1 MAEILLDIDNLPTQF
16 DVSEGTVRAVDGLS
30 LRLQRGETLGIVG
43 ESGCGKSVMALSILQ
58 IVPWPGKI
66 ASEQIRFFRDG
77 AAKPPVHLTR
87 LKPKG
92 EEIRAIRGSDIAV
105 IFQDPM
111 TALSP
116 IHTIGRQ
123 IVETITTHQKRID
136 RQEARR
142 RAVALL
148 HEVGIP
154 NPERRVYAYTFELSG
169 GMRQRA
175 MIAMALS
182 CNPQLLI
189 ADEPTTAIDDTI
201 QVQILDLIRRVQR
214 EHGMALIMITH
225 DLGVIAE
232 LCHRV
237 AVMYLGRVV
246 EEGPIDRVYQQPLHP
261 YTQALLDSI
270 PHVGEELEQPGQRL
284 MTIEGRYRVPPSDC
298 RDAPSPRAAGTR
310 SPDSASSTCRS
321 SSSCSR
327 GIGFGASSTVR
338 PGRRV
343 MSRAG
348 DAGSEG
354 AVAEADTAPAAGNDW
369 LLKVVDLKTHYLV
382 SQGVFR
388 VTGAVVRAVDGV
400 SFTLQR
406 NETLGIVGESG
417 CGKSTVAKT
426 ILGIVGRHGAPARAD
441 HVPARRHGNR
451 RQHHRHPRA
460 AAGAQA
466 RADGVSGYRVVTQ
479 IHVSP
484 FATSSAS
491 R

>member
-1 MAEILLDIDNLPTQF
+1 MAEILLDIDNLHTHF
-16 DVSEGTVRAVDGLS
+16 EVGEGTVRAVDGLS

-66 ASEQIRFFRDG
+66 VSGQIRFFRDG
-77 AAKPPVHLTR
+77 AAKPPVDLTR

-123 IVETITTHQKRID
+123 IVETITTHEKLTARA
-136 RQEARR
+136 EARR

-154 NPERRVYAYTFELSG
+154 NPERRVDGYSFELSG

-182 CNPQLLI
+182 CNPKLLI
-189 ADEPTTAIDDTI
+189 ADEPTTAIDVTI
-201 QVQILDLIRRVQR
+201 QAQILDLIRRVQR

-232 LCHRV
+232 LCDRV

-246 EEGPIDRVYQQPLHP
+246 EEGPIEGIYHQPLHP

-270 PHVGEELEQPGQRL
+270 PHVGEGLEQPGQRL
-284 MTIEGRYRVPPSDC
+284 MTIEGTV
-298 RDAPSPRAAGTR
+298 PSPTDRLPGCAFAPR
-310 SPDSASSTCRS
+310 CRHQIAVQCAQHVPRLVELQPGHRVRCFLHS
-321 SSSCSR
+321 EATEERDDPRRRR
-327 GIGFGASSTVR
+327 GQR
-338 PGRRV
+338 GRR
-343 MSRAG
+343 G
-348 DAGSEG
+348 
-354 AVAEADTAPAAGNDW
+354 
-369 LLKVVDLKTHYLV
+369 
-382 SQGVFR
+382 
-388 VTGAVVRAVDGV
+388 
-400 SFTLQR
+400 
-406 NETLGIVGESG
+406 
-417 CGKSTVAKT
+417 
-426 ILGIVGRHGAPARAD
+426 
-441 HVPARRHGNR
+441 
-451 RQHHRHPRA
+451 
-460 AAGAQA
+460 
-466 RADGVSGYRVVTQ
+466 
-479 IHVSP
+479 
-484 FATSSAS
+484 
-491 R
+491 